1 VTATIAPHIFA
12 ALVLFGAAV
21 VALAVQVPHVRRQS
35 DPRVELAQR
44 DRKAQR

>member
-12 ALVLFGAAV
+12 AITLFGAAV

-35 DPRVELAQR
+35 DPWAELARR

>member
-12 ALVLFGAAV
+12 AITLFGAAV
-21 VALAVQVPHVRRQS
+21 VALAAQVPHVRRQP
-35 DPRVELAQR
+35 DPWTKLARR